1 MVLLYIVTKK
11 RKKSFRLTNLPSLG
25 IQNNGHWPVIDQG
38 DLHICSKFARLDGNC
53 LSQFLVELVV
63 EGGGQIRLG
72 RPCKS
77 WPIALFG
84 IRIEGELGDG
94 QDLTA
99 HILDRQ
105 IHLVRII

>member
-1 MVLLYIVTKK
+1 M
-11 RKKSFRLTNLPSLG
+11 RQRLGLELIHLTILSSLG
-25 IQNNGHWPVIDQG
+25 IQDNGHWSVIDQR
-38 DLHICSKFARLDGNC
+38 DLHICSKFTRLDGNY
-53 LSQFLVELVV
+53 LGQLLIELVIELGGKIGLGSPC
-63 EGGGQIRLG
+63 EG
-72 RPCKS
+72 